1 MRGLVRKAVRGL
13 VRESSFSGA
22 RTVFLVFGLVLE
34 TLKTVHDWVRKSAK
48 SRA

>member
-22 RTVFLVFGLVLE
+22 RTGAQYFFLVFGLVLE
-34 TLKTVHDWVRKSAK
+34 TLKNGA
-48 SRA
+48 